1 MRGECFCGFAVVK
14 DFVLIGQHTCP
25 KNAMKEI
32 DQLYNV
38 FTTVR
43 KKWKTDVGQAGRTF
57 PDGFIAKNLPVQS
70 QCHLCVSHTPSRM
83 WRSWET

>member
-1 MRGECFCGFAVVK
+1 MVK

-38 FTTVR
+38 FNTIH
-43 KKWKTDVGQAGRTF
+43 KNWKTDVG
-57 PDGFIAKNLPVQS
+57 
-70 QCHLCVSHTPSRM
+70 
-83 WRSWET
+83 